1 VASLVQVARSDTDGL
16 ETQEGDMLGTPAYM
30 APEQALGEIS
40 RLDQRADV
48 FSLGAILCEILTG
61 RPPYV
66 GTDRIAVQ
74 RQARR
79 GELDDALRRLDACEA
94 DEELIGLA
102 KRCLSAEPDR
112 RPRDAGEVAQLV
124 EAYLVGVEERA
135 RQAELERAAAQ
146 ARAEEAERRT
156 AAERRARRLTLGLA
170 ASLLLLIV
178 VGGSGAWLW

>member
-48 FSLGAILCEILTG
+48 FSLGALLCEILTG

-66 GTDRIAVQ
+66 GADRIAVQ

-79 GELDDALRRLDACEA
+79 GELGDALRRLEASDA

-102 KRCLSAEPDR
+102 RCCLSAEQGG
-112 RPRDAGEVAQLV
+112 RPRDAGEVARAG
-124 EAYLVGVEERA
+124 EACVAGV
-135 RQAELERAAAQ
+135 
-146 ARAEEAERRT
+146 
-156 AAERRARRLTLGLA
+156 
-170 ASLLLLIV
+170 
-178 VGGSGAWLW
+178 